1 MILSDRQKVHI
12 NAFKDRLLK
21 LLKHLKN
28 YHQPNLKSDDL
39 LSSPSLFAHSLF
51 WNILLKNKS
60 EKNVERMRKLKH
72 STLNT

>member
-1 MILSDRQKVHI
+1 MILCNRKKLPI
-12 NAFKDRLLK
+12 NVFKDRLLK

-51 WNILLKNKS
+51 WNILLKKKS

-72 STLNT
+72 ENSF

>member
-1 MILSDRQKVHI
+1 MILCDKQKLLI

-51 WNILLKNKS
+51 WNIYSKIKAR
-60 EKNVERMRKLKH
+60 RMSKE
-72 STLNT
+72 